1 MKLYHDRLNET
12 WLCEQTEQYFT
23 THISLPESFRHFS
36 FEIKISRS
44 WKKNS
49 SYKPA
54 LRVFIYFSFSWELRA
69 TSIESQESEESYV
82 AFLGHA
88 SRYCL
93 TIDSFIHF
101 FVWFIRFFKCFFS
114 FQISKTFKCKPVTIW
129 FIVACQFLARVIFK
143 MNCSMRQCS
152 STSPRFFALTSMK
165 NLTNF
170 T

>member
-82 AFLGHA
+82 AFLDTSQDIVWLLIH
-88 SRYCL
+88 
-93 TIDSFIHF
+93 SFISLF
-101 FVWFIRFFKCFFS
+101 DSSGFS
-114 FQISKTFKCKPVTIW
+114 SVSLVFRLVRLLSANPWLSDLSWRVS
-129 FIVACQFLARVIFK
+129 FLPGLSLK
-143 MNCSMRQCS
+143 W
-152 STSPRFFALTSMK
+152 TALCDHAPLLRPGFS
-165 NLTNF
+165 L
-170 T
+170 